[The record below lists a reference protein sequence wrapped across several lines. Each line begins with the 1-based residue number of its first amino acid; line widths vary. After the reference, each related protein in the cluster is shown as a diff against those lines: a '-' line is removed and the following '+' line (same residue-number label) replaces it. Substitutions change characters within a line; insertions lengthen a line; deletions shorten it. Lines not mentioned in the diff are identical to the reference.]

1 MRLADAQQSTPWRA
15 YLLRSEARGARK
27 QRHAPPSPSPD
38 LLLFH
43 RGFSSKFD
51 GKKRSWFL
59 CGLWL
64 QGLTPRSQCSASV
77 PPACA
82 LVSSAAPIS
91 SYRRFIKRN
100 LRQILVIKLKKKTSL
115 MWIFFGTPSW
125 TCLLDLDRE
134 LLAEAAAQ
142 NGLPNSRRIL
152 WSKGPSCCLWQI
164 DTFYTWYIYILNHN
178 SQSFCVFSSKGEN
191 TWSTCV
197 KKSNRESR
205 EVGLNC
211 HFWHSRHFWS
221 FLFDLKHFLEDSH

>member
-1 MRLADAQQSTPWRA
+1 MRLADAQQSTPWRV
-15 YLLRSEARGARK
+15 YLLRSEARGAHK
-27 QRHAPPSPSPD
+27 QRDTHLPLRAPTSCFFIVASPRS
-38 LLLFH
+38 LME
-43 RGFSSKFD
+43 
-51 GKKRSWFL
+51 KKRSWFL

-152 WSKGPSCCLWQI
+152 WIKGPSCCLWQI
-164 DTFYTWYIYILNHN
+164 DTFYTWYIY
-178 SQSFCVFSSKGEN
+178 F
-191 TWSTCV
+191 
-197 KKSNRESR
+197 
-205 EVGLNC
+205 
-211 HFWHSRHFWS
+211 
-221 FLFDLKHFLEDSH
+221 